1 MPNLSR
7 LNMSK
12 PFLKLLAFGLVV
24 AGGLLAFSAFKPAPS
39 APIAPTVTPEPSAP
53 RPLVVVTLFPLE
65 DWVKNITN
73 EQVEVVN
80 IIPDGLEPHDY
91 EPTAADLRLLAEAD
105 LVLGVGGGLDDE
117 LLDTLPSEKV
127 WRMSEVIASSA
138 NDPHVWLSLEN
149 ARRLVVSLGENL
161 ESLSS
166 GAISGAESYA
176 TELATLA
183 GRYETSLAECQSR
196 DLFVAHDAFHYLAVD
211 YNFSTH
217 PIMGLSA
224 DAEPSARALARLTEE
239 ARALGV
245 KTIYFETLQSP
256 KLADTLAGEL
266 DLEVAVLDP
275 LEGLSAER
283 RLAGASYLG
292 IMEENLNALIAGQRC
307 L

>member
-1 MPNLSR
+1 
-7 LNMSK
+7 
-12 PFLKLLAFGLVV
+12 
-24 AGGLLAFSAFKPAPS
+24 
-39 APIAPTVTPEPSAP
+39 
-53 RPLVVVTLFPLE
+53 VVTLFPLE

-91 EPTAADLRLLAEAD
+91 EPTAADLRLLTEAD

-117 LLDTLPSEKV
+117 LLDTLPPEKV

-149 ARRLVVSLGENL
+149 ARQLVVSLGGNL
-161 ESLSS
+161 ESLSPGAVS
-166 GAISGAESYA
+166 GADSYA
-176 TELATLA
+176 IKLTALTNQ
-183 GRYETSLAECQSR
+183 YETSLAQCQSR

-211 YNFSTH
+211 YNFNTH

-245 KTIYFETLQSP
+245 KTIYFETLTSP

-283 RLAGASYLG
+283 RLEGASYLG